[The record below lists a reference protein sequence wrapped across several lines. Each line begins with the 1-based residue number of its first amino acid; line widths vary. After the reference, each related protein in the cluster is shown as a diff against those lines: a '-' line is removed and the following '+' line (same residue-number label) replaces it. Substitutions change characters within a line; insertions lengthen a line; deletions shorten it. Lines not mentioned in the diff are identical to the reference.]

1 MNKYIVT
8 SIQKGALV
16 HKNFLD
22 NLLAFSEKHNV
33 EKIYCFVMSGRN
45 IYEDTIDP
53 RISSIPE
60 VEFIYKSKRLNEN
73 LILTDSKIKAQSVGP
88 FRGLKNKL
96 SREYTHIVPSPKV
109 RLQSLVAYT
118 KHPRLLISTGAL
130 TQPHYHDHTYERPKQ
145 NGVKARM
152 QHQQGFTYVEVT
164 DNKRFKIKTVEAQK
178 NGNFHFEREHWKD
191 QKCLDKNIASY
202 ILGDLHNMH
211 TFSPALEESLE
222 RIGYLKPK
230 EVQLHDSFDGLSIN
244 HWERNKLT
252 KMVKLY
258 KQDQQALMGEVEALH
273 KTLTRFGKMYSQVKW
288 NIVYSNHDDRL
299 QQYIDSKHWV
309 DEYQNTEF
317 SARLFIKMI
326 NGEDIALKGA
336 VELIGKLPK
345 NINFFELDEEYRIR
359 GVLVSAHG
367 HKGVSGSRGS
377 PKSFSSNNLRACTGH
392 THTPELNE
400 NGAVAGT
407 LEAPQDYTKGSP
419 NSWLYANVIIYNDG
433 SMAHDILEANFI

>member
-16 HKNFLD
+16 HKDFLE
-22 NLLAFSEKHNV
+22 NMQGFAKHHDV

-60 VEFIYKSKRLNEN
+60 VELIYKNKRLNEN
-73 LILTDSKIKAQSVGP
+73 LMLTDSKIKAQSVDP

-96 SREYTHIVPSPKV
+96 PREYTHIVPSPKV
-109 RLQSLVAYT
+109 RLVSLVAYT

-130 TQPHYHDHTYERPKQ
+130 TQPHYHDHTYDRPKQ
-145 NGVKARM
+145 NGVKARL
-152 QHQQGFTYVEVT
+152 QHQQGFTYVEVEN
-164 DNKRFKIKTVEAQK
+164 DKRFKAKTIDAGK
-178 NGNFHFEREHWKD
+178 NGNFYFNREYWSGGKKKD
-191 QKCLDKNIASY
+191 VNVAGY
-202 ILGDLHNMH
+202 VVGDLHNMH
-211 TFSPALEESLE
+211 TYNPALDETLE

-230 EVQLHDSFDGLSIN
+230 EVMLHDSFDGLSIN

-258 KQDQQALMGEVEALH
+258 KLNQQALQDEVEALH
-273 KTLTRFGKMYSQVKW
+273 KSLKRFGKMYSQTKW

-317 SARLFIKMI
+317 SARLFIRII
-326 NGEDIALKGA
+326 NGEDIALRGA
-336 VELIGKLPK
+336 VDLIGKLPK
-345 NINFFELDEEYRIR
+345 L
-359 GVLVSAHG
+359 
-367 HKGVSGSRGS
+367 
-377 PKSFSSNNLRACTGH
+377 
-392 THTPELNE
+392 
-400 NGAVAGT
+400 
-407 LEAPQDYTKGSP
+407 
-419 NSWLYANVIIYNDG
+419 
-433 SMAHDILEANFI
+433 